1 MDEPPHLNYTQIVDI
16 EYDNSLY
23 VNRTDLYYIHTTI
36 TYTCTHGSEPA
47 VTGQQIVAVCDGGTD
62 PPQWITHGEC
72 LRKIQQ

>member
-1 MDEPPHLNYTQIVDI
+1 M
-16 EYDNSLY
+16 Y

-72 LRKIQQ
+72 LRKIQ